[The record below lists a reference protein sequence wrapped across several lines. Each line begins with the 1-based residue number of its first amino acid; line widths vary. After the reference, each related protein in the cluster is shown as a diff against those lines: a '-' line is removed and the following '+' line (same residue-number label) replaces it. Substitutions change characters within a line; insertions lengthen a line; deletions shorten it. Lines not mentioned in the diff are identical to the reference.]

1 LGFKNEIRSAKFYL
15 KDARNMKGLVL
26 SGGTGT
32 RLRPLTH
39 TSAKQLIP
47 VANKPVLFY
56 ALEDVQ
62 ECGINDVGIIVGH
75 TKNEVME
82 AVGDGSKFGIQVT
95 YIEQE
100 SPAGLA
106 HAVKTAKDFLGT
118 DPFVMY
124 LGDNILK
131 EGIVSLYEQFESS
144 QCDALIAVCKVKDPQ
159 RFGVVEVKDGKV
171 IKLIEKPKVPKS
183 DLALAGIYFFRSSI
197 FEAIDQIQPSWRNE
211 LEITDAIQK
220 LVDWNYKV
228 DYKEVTGWWKDTGKP
243 EDVIEVN
250 QLLLREIKTDIRG
263 EIEDNVSINGDVI
276 IEENTVIHSG
286 CKLLGP
292 IIIGK
297 NCEIGPNSYIGPYTS
312 IGDKTRIIGGE
323 LENSVIIGDTLI
335 DCDRRIVESLIGR
348 NSTITSMKNKLPG
361 GNKLILGENSYI
373 TI

>member
-1 LGFKNEIRSAKFYL
+1 
-15 KDARNMKGLVL
+15 MKGLVL

-56 ALEDVQ
+56 ALKDIR
-62 ECGINDVGIIVGH
+62 ECGITDVGIIVGH
-75 TKNEVME
+75 TKDEVKA
-82 AVGDGSKFGIQVT
+82 AVGDGSKFDINVT

-100 SPAGLA
+100 YPGGLA
-106 HAVKTAKDFLGT
+106 HAVLTAKDFLQ
-118 DPFVMY
+118 DEPFVMY

-131 EGIVSLYEQFESS
+131 EGIMHLYESFVSS
-144 QCDALIAVCKVKDPQ
+144 NCDVLIAVCKVKDPQ
-159 RFGVVEVKDGKV
+159 RFGVVEVKNGKV
-171 IKLIEKPKVPKS
+171 VKLVEKPKVPKS
-183 DLALAGIYFFRSSI
+183 DLALAGIYFFKNSI
-197 FEAIDQIQPSWRNE
+197 FEAIDNISPSRRNE
-211 LEITDAIQK
+211 LEITDAIQY
-220 LVDWNYKV
+220 LVSINKQV
-228 DYKEVTGWWKDTGKP
+228 DYKEITGWWKDTGKP
-243 EDVIEVN
+243 EDIIEVN
-250 QLLLREIKTDIRG
+250 QLVLKEIKMDIRG
-263 EIEDNVSINGDVI
+263 EIEDNVTINGEVI

-323 LENSVIIGDTLI
+323 IENSVIIGDTLI
-335 DCDRRIVESLIGR
+335 DCDRRIIESLIGR
-348 NSTITSMKNKLPG
+348 NSTITSAKNNLPG